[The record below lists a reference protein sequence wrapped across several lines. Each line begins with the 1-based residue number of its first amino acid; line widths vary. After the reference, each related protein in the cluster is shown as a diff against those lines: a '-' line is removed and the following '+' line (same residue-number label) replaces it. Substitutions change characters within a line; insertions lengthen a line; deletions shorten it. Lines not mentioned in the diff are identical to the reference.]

1 MLLKYNARQTYT
13 TSGFTGAAFT
23 AICKKAGVPVQIFY
37 NRSDLAGGSTL
48 GNISTTQLSLN
59 TVDIGLA
66 QLAMHS
72 AYETA
77 GVKDTEYL
85 ARASE
90 VFFSG
95 AVTGTGDGR
104 YRLDFRSC

>member
-1 MLLKYNARQTYT
+1 
-13 TSGFTGAAFT
+13 
-23 AICKKAGVPVQIFY
+23 
-37 NRSDLAGGSTL
+37 
-48 GNISTTQLSLN
+48 
-59 TVDIGLA
+59 
-66 QLAMHS
+66 MHS

-95 AVTGTGDGR
+95 AVTGTGDGS
-104 YRLDFRSC
+104 YRLDFQSC